1 MLIRTPTERA
11 GFTLIELLL
20 ALALLCILL
29 VLGIVSL
36 SPLVAQSHLDAT
48 TSYLQSSLEEVQIQA
63 LRNLHSYRCAVK
75 AAYISEV

>member
-36 SPLVAQSHLDAT
+36 SPLAAQSHLDAT

-75 AAYISEV
+75 GAYISEV